1 MANVEQIAEELD
13 KLTLLEAAQLSKLL
27 QEKWGVS
34 AAAPMAVAAM
44 PGAAGAAAGG
54 GAATEEKTE
63 FDVVLSAAGE
73 KKIQVI
79 KVVRELTGLGL
90 KEAKDLVDGAPKPV
104 KTGLSKEDADKLKK
118 TLEENGAAVESEKLL
133 EITFSGGKPVQAADQ
148 FGKGKKR

>member
-13 KLTLLEAAQLSKLL
+13 KLTLLEAAQLSKML

-34 AAAPMAVAAM
+34 AAAPMAAAAA
-44 PGAAGAAAGG
+44 PGAAGGG
-54 GAATEEKTE
+54 GAVAAEEKTE
-63 FDVVLSAAGE
+63 FDVMLMAAGD

-104 KTGLSKEDADKLKK
+104 KEKIAKAEADDMKK
-118 TLEENGAAVESEKLL
+118 KLEEQGA
-133 EITFSGGKPVQAADQ
+133 TVQV
-148 FGKGKKR
+148 K

>member
-1 MANVEQIAEELD
+1 MATVEEIAEQLD

-44 PGAAGAAAGG
+44 PGAAGGAAAG
-54 GAATEEKTE
+54 AAAAEEKTE
-63 FDVVLSAAGE
+63 FDVILSAAGD

-90 KEAKDLVDGAPKPV
+90 KEAKDLVDGAPKAV
-104 KTGLSKEDADKLKK
+104 KEKIAKAEAEDIKK
-118 TLEENGAAVESEKLL
+118 KLEEQGA
-133 EITFSGGKPVQAADQ
+133 TVQV
-148 FGKGKKR
+148 K

>member
-13 KLTLLEAAQLSKLL
+13 KLTLLEAAQLSKML

-44 PGAAGAAAGG
+44 PGAAGATA
-54 GAATEEKTE
+54 GAAAAEEKTE
-63 FDVVLSAAGE
+63 FDVILSAAGD

-90 KEAKDLVDGAPKPV
+90 KEAKDLVDGAPKAV
-104 KTGLSKEDADKLKK
+104 KEKLTKAEADDMKK
-118 TLEENGAAVESEKLL
+118 KLEEQGAAVQVK
-133 EITFSGGKPVQAADQ
+133 
-148 FGKGKKR
+148 